1 MNLIDYAISHARVFF
16 GILIFI
22 IAAGST
28 TYVSIPKEAVPDV
41 NIPIIY
47 VSLSQKGISANDSE
61 RLLVKPIEDEVK
73 TVEGI
78 KEVRST
84 AYTGGGN
91 VLLEFNPGFNA
102 DKAMQ
107 DVREKVDRAKGDLPN
122 EADEPTVNEV
132 NISAFPILLIS
143 LSGDLP
149 DRTLQDLAT
158 ILQDEIETIPS
169 VLEANIGGKRNE
181 QVDII
186 IDTLALEGYNI
197 NIENLISTVKQ
208 NNMMVSAGAQDT
220 GDGSFN
226 IKVPG
231 LYETID
237 DVLDTPIKTFGDS
250 VITFRDI
257 AKVKRTFEDRQSYAR
272 VNGQNSVTV
281 EVSKRVGENIIETI
295 NKIKK
300 VSKEVTKNFPPSVN
314 VSFSQDQSKTVKAM
328 LNSLQNNVIAA
339 VILVLII
346 ILGAL
351 GVRSGLLVGISIPGS
366 FLSGILILSL
376 IGLTI
381 NIVVLFALIL
391 SVGLLVDGAIVVVEY
406 ADRKIQEGLSIKES
420 YASASKKMALPI
432 ISSTATTL
440 AAFVPLLF
448 WPGLA
453 GEFMKYMPITLIC
466 VLSSSLFMALL
477 FVPVL
482 GTIMNTISRV
492 LLQFIIPTL
501 LSLILYNILSMLVD
515 YVDINYLIIPLS
527 IIKYLAPL
535 ALYVFIFIKIIPTV
549 YRVSESINKKKG
561 IVSEVSKI
569 LSSENNEPIKNL
581 KGFTGGY
588 AKLIGFLLNH
598 PSKVILTAII
608 VLIGV
613 NYTYAKIGNGV
624 EFFPQVEPDLA
635 KIVVYAR
642 GNLSA
647 SEKREYVS
655 RVENIILNIQSKN
668 NEFKSIYALSGNI
681 SDQSEGSEDFIGSIS
696 LEYNDWDKRRKSTVI
711 LSEILKKTKSIKGI
725 KVESREAETGPGGG
739 KPINIKLTSPN
750 KSLLLTESYRL
761 KEFIDNYPEL
771 TNIEDNFPAPG
782 IEWEINVNRKQAAK
796 FGANISIIGNVIK
809 LATNGIKLGEYRP
822 DDSTDSIPLYLR
834 YPSEGRTLDIIQN
847 LRVNT
852 SQGLVPIVN
861 FVEIIAN
868 NRTGNIVRVDSKNA
882 INIQADL
889 EPGVF
894 ADAKIKEME
903 YVLGI
908 NDKAPL
914 SKGQSIKDLKLFNLN
929 PEVKA
934 QLIGENQDQQEATKF
949 LSKAFGVALFMML
962 MILLLQFNSFYS
974 GFLILFSVVMST
986 AGVFIGLIITG
997 QAFGI
1002 VMTGVGV
1009 IALAGI
1015 VVNNNIILI
1024 DTFDTLK
1031 KTMPNIKDAIIKTG
1045 AQRLRPVLLTTCTT
1059 VLGLLPMVTMTNV
1072 DFITR
1077 EITVGSPDTQWWVQ
1091 LASAIVFGLLF
1102 ATILTLIVTPSALM
1116 LRENVMNWYR
1126 GKIGSEKLI
1135 SEKAN

>member
-22 IAAGST
+22 IAAGSS
-28 TYVSIPKEAVPDV
+28 TYISIPKEAVPDV

-78 KEVRST
+78 KEIRST

-91 VLLEFNPGFNA
+91 VLLEFDAGFDA
-102 DKAMQ
+102 DKAM
-107 DVREKVDRAKGDLPN
+107 DDIREKVDRAKGDLPN

-132 NISAFPILLIS
+132 NISAFPIILIS
-143 LSGDLP
+143 LSGNLP
-149 DRTLQDLAT
+149 DRTLQDLAEN
-158 ILQDEIETIPS
+158 LQDEIETIPS
-169 VLEANIGGKRNE
+169 VLEAKIGGRRNE
-181 QVDII
+181 QVDVI

-197 NIENLISTVKQ
+197 NIENLINTVNQ
-208 NNMMVSAGAQDT
+208 NNMMVSAGEQDT

-257 AKVKRTFEDRQSYAR
+257 AKVKRTFEDRKSYAN
-272 VNGQNSVTV
+272 VNGKNSVTI
-281 EVSKRVGENIIETI
+281 EVSKRVGENIIDTI
-295 NKIKK
+295 KKIKE
-300 VSKEVTKNFPPSVN
+300 VSEQVTKDFPPSVDI
-314 VSFSQDQSKTVKAM
+314 SFSQDQSKTIQTM

-339 VILVLII
+339 IILVLII

-351 GVRSGLLVGISIPGS
+351 GVRSGFLVGVSIPGS
-366 FLSGILILSL
+366 FLSGILLLS
-376 IGLTI
+376 IMGFTM

-391 SVGLLVDGAIVVVEY
+391 SVGLLVDGAIVIVEY
-406 ADRKIQEGLSIKES
+406 ADRKIKEGLTIKES
-420 YASASKKMALPI
+420 FAGASKKMARPI

-453 GEFMKYMPITLIC
+453 GEFMKYLPITLIC
-466 VLSSSLFMALL
+466 VLTSSLFMALL

-482 GTIMNTISRV
+482 GTIINTITRV
-492 LLQFIIPTL
+492 FLQFVIPTL
-501 LSLILYNILSMLVD
+501 LSLILFNIFSILTN
-515 YVDINYLIIPLS
+515 YVDINGLKIPLT
-527 IIKYLAPL
+527 IIKYLASL
-535 ALYVFIFIKIIPTV
+535 ALFIFTFIKIIPSV
-549 YRVSESINKKKG
+549 YKISESINKKQG
-561 IVSEVSKI
+561 NISESSKI
-569 LSSENNEPIKNL
+569 LSSESDVSVITL
-581 KGFTGGY
+581 KGFIGSY
-588 AKLIGFLLNH
+588 AKLINFLLNH
-598 PSKVILTAII
+598 PAKVIVSAI
-608 VLIGV
+608 LILAGV
-613 NYTYAKIGNGV
+613 SFTYTKIGSGI
-624 EFFPQVEPDLA
+624 EFFPEVEPELA

-647 SEKREYVS
+647 KEKRDYVS
-655 RVENIILNIQSKN
+655 RVENIILKIQSKN
-668 NEFKSIYALSGNI
+668 NEFKNIYALSGNI
-681 SDQSEGSEDFIGSIS
+681 SDQSEASEDFIGSIS
-696 LEYNDWDKRRKSTVI
+696 LEYNDWDKRRKSKVI
-711 LSEILKKTKSIKGI
+711 LNEILNKTKTIKGI
-725 KVESREAETGPGGG
+725 KVESREQEGGPPTG

-750 KSLLLTESYRL
+750 KSLLLSESYRL
-761 KEFIDNYPEL
+761 KEFIDSYPEL
-771 TNIEDNFPAPG
+771 INIEDNFPAPG

-796 FGANISIIGNVIK
+796 FGANISTIGNVIK

-822 DDSTDSIPLYLR
+822 DDSNDSIPLYLR

-852 SQGLVPIVN
+852 AVGLVPIAN

-868 NRTGNIVRVDSKNA
+868 NRTGNIVRVNSKNA
-882 INIQADL
+882 INIQADI
-889 EPGVF
+889 EVGVY
-894 ADAKIKEME
+894 ADAKVKEME

-908 NDKAPL
+908 NKSPP
-914 SKGQSIKDLKLFNLN
+914 SFRGKPIENLKKFNLD
-929 PEVKA
+929 PRIKV
-934 QLIGENQDQQEATKF
+934 QLIGENQDQKEAQDF
-949 LSKAFGVALFMML
+949 LSKAFAVALFMML

-986 AGVFIGLIITG
+986 TGVFIGLMITG
-997 QAFGI
+997 QAFSI

-1024 DTFDTLK
+1024 DTFDFLK
-1031 KTMPNIKDAIIKTG
+1031 NKMPTVREAIIKTG
-1045 AQRLRPVLLTTCTT
+1045 AQRIRPVLLTTFTT

-1072 DFITR
+1072 DFVTR
-1077 EITVGSPDTQWWVQ
+1077 EITRGSPDTQWWVQ
-1091 LASAIVFGLLF
+1091 LSTAIVFGLIF

-1116 LRENVMNWYR
+1116 LRENIKTWYQN
-1126 GKIGSEKLI
+1126 KINS
-1135 SEKAN
+1135 

>member
-22 IAAGST
+22 IAAGSS
-28 TYVSIPKEAVPDV
+28 TYISIPKEAVPDV

-78 KEVRST
+78 KEIRST

-91 VLLEFNPGFNA
+91 VLLEFDAGFDA
-102 DKAMQ
+102 DKAM
-107 DVREKVDRAKGDLPN
+107 DDIREKVDRAKGDLPN

-132 NISAFPILLIS
+132 NISAFPIILIS
-143 LSGDLP
+143 LSGNLP
-149 DRTLQDLAT
+149 DRTLQDLAEN
-158 ILQDEIETIPS
+158 LQDEIETIPS
-169 VLEANIGGKRNE
+169 VLEAKIGGRRNE
-181 QVDII
+181 QVDVI

-197 NIENLISTVKQ
+197 NIENLINTVNQ
-208 NNMMVSAGAQDT
+208 NNMMVSAGEQDT

-257 AKVKRTFEDRQSYAR
+257 AKVKRTFEDRKSYAN
-272 VNGQNSVTV
+272 VNGKNSVTI
-281 EVSKRVGENIIETI
+281 EVSKRVGENIIDTI
-295 NKIKK
+295 KKIKE
-300 VSKEVTKNFPPSVN
+300 VSEQVTKDFPPSVDI
-314 VSFSQDQSKTVKAM
+314 SFSQDQSKTIQTM

-339 VILVLII
+339 IILVLII

-351 GVRSGLLVGISIPGS
+351 GVRSGFLVGVSIPGS
-366 FLSGILILSL
+366 FLSGILLLS
-376 IGLTI
+376 IMGFTM

-391 SVGLLVDGAIVVVEY
+391 SVGLLVDGAIVIVEY
-406 ADRKIQEGLSIKES
+406 ADRKIKEGLTIKES
-420 YASASKKMALPI
+420 FAGASKKMARPI

-453 GEFMKYMPITLIC
+453 GEFMKYLPITLIC
-466 VLSSSLFMALL
+466 VLTSSLFMALL

-482 GTIMNTISRV
+482 GTIINTITRV
-492 LLQFIIPTL
+492 FLQFVIPTL
-501 LSLILYNILSMLVD
+501 LSLILFNIFSILTN
-515 YVDINYLIIPLS
+515 YVDINGLKIPLT
-527 IIKYLAPL
+527 IIKYLASL
-535 ALYVFIFIKIIPTV
+535 ALFIFTFIKIIPSV
-549 YRVSESINKKKG
+549 YKISESINKKQG
-561 IVSEVSKI
+561 NISESSKI
-569 LSSENNEPIKNL
+569 LSSESDVSVITL
-581 KGFTGGY
+581 KGFIGSY
-588 AKLIGFLLNH
+588 AKLINFLLNH
-598 PSKVILTAII
+598 PAKVIVSAI
-608 VLIGV
+608 LILVGV
-613 NYTYAKIGNGV
+613 SFTYTKIGSGI
-624 EFFPQVEPDLA
+624 EFFPEVEPELA

-647 SEKREYVS
+647 KEKRDYVS
-655 RVENIILNIQSKN
+655 RVENIILKIQSKN
-668 NEFKSIYALSGNI
+668 NEFKNIYALSGNI
-681 SDQSEGSEDFIGSIS
+681 SDQSEASEDFIGSIS
-696 LEYNDWDKRRKSTVI
+696 LEYNDWDKRRKSKVI
-711 LSEILKKTKSIKGI
+711 LNEILNKTKTIKGI
-725 KVESREAETGPGGG
+725 KVESREQEGGPPTG

-750 KSLLLTESYRL
+750 KSLLLSESYRL
-761 KEFIDNYPEL
+761 KEFIDSYPEL
-771 TNIEDNFPAPG
+771 INIEDNFPAPG

-796 FGANISIIGNVIK
+796 FGANISTIGNVIK

-822 DDSTDSIPLYLR
+822 DDSNDSIPLYLR

-852 SQGLVPIVN
+852 AVGLVPIAN

-868 NRTGNIVRVDSKNA
+868 NRTGNIVRVNSKNA
-882 INIQADL
+882 INIQADI
-889 EPGVF
+889 EVGVY
-894 ADAKIKEME
+894 ADAKVKEME

-908 NDKAPL
+908 NNFPPSFRGKP
-914 SKGQSIKDLKLFNLN
+914 IENLKKFNLD
-929 PEVKA
+929 PRIKV
-934 QLIGENQDQQEATKF
+934 QLIGENQDQKEAQDF
-949 LSKAFGVALFMML
+949 LSKAFAVALFMML

-986 AGVFIGLIITG
+986 TGVFIGLMITG
-997 QAFGI
+997 QAFSI

-1024 DTFDTLK
+1024 DTFDFLK
-1031 KTMPNIKDAIIKTG
+1031 NKMPTVREAIIKTG
-1045 AQRLRPVLLTTCTT
+1045 AQRIRPVLLTTFTT

-1072 DFITR
+1072 DFVTR
-1077 EITVGSPDTQWWVQ
+1077 EINRGSPDTQWWVQ
-1091 LASAIVFGLLF
+1091 LSTAIVFGLIF

-1116 LRENVMNWYR
+1116 LRENIKTWYQN
-1126 GKIGSEKLI
+1126 KINS
-1135 SEKAN
+1135 

>member
-22 IAAGST
+22 IAAGSS
-28 TYVSIPKEAVPDV
+28 TYISIPKEAVPDV

-78 KEVRST
+78 KEIRST

-91 VLLEFNPGFNA
+91 VLLEFDAGFDA
-102 DKAMQ
+102 DKAM
-107 DVREKVDRAKGDLPN
+107 DDIREKVDRAKGDLPN

-132 NISAFPILLIS
+132 NISAFPIILIS
-143 LSGDLP
+143 LSGNLP
-149 DRTLQDLAT
+149 DRTLQDLAEN
-158 ILQDEIETIPS
+158 LQDEIETIPS
-169 VLEANIGGKRNE
+169 VLEAKIGGRRNE
-181 QVDII
+181 QVDVI

-197 NIENLISTVKQ
+197 NIENLINTVNQ
-208 NNMMVSAGAQDT
+208 NNMMVSAGEQDT

-257 AKVKRTFEDRQSYAR
+257 AKVKRTFEDRKSYAN
-272 VNGQNSVTV
+272 VNGKNSVTI
-281 EVSKRVGENIIETI
+281 EVSKRVGENIIDTI
-295 NKIKK
+295 KKIKE
-300 VSKEVTKNFPPSVN
+300 VSVQVTKDFPPSVDI
-314 VSFSQDQSKTVKAM
+314 SFSQDQSKTIQTM

-339 VILVLII
+339 IILVLII

-351 GVRSGLLVGISIPGS
+351 GVRSGFLVGVSIPGS
-366 FLSGILILSL
+366 FLSGILLLS
-376 IGLTI
+376 IMGFTM

-391 SVGLLVDGAIVVVEY
+391 SVGLLVDGAIVIVEY
-406 ADRKIQEGLSIKES
+406 ADRKIKEGLTIKES
-420 YASASKKMALPI
+420 FAGASKKMARPI

-453 GEFMKYMPITLIC
+453 GEFMKYLPITLIC
-466 VLSSSLFMALL
+466 VLTSSLFMALL

-482 GTIMNTISRV
+482 GTIINTIARV
-492 LLQFIIPTL
+492 FLQFVIPTL
-501 LSLILYNILSMLVD
+501 LSLILFNIFSILTN
-515 YVDINYLIIPLS
+515 YVDINGLKIPLT
-527 IIKYLAPL
+527 IIKYLASL
-535 ALYVFIFIKIIPTV
+535 ALFIFTFIKIIPSV
-549 YRVSESINKKKG
+549 YKISESINKKQG
-561 IVSEVSKI
+561 NISESSKI
-569 LSSENNEPIKNL
+569 LSSESDVSVITL
-581 KGFTGGY
+581 KGFIGSY
-588 AKLIGFLLNH
+588 AKLINFLLNH
-598 PSKVILTAII
+598 PAKVIVSAILI
-608 VLIGV
+608 LIGV
-613 NYTYAKIGNGV
+613 SFTYTKIGSGI
-624 EFFPQVEPDLA
+624 EFFPEVEPELA

-647 SEKREYVS
+647 KEKRDYVS
-655 RVENIILNIQSKN
+655 RVENIILKIQSKN
-668 NEFKSIYALSGNI
+668 NEFKNIYALSGNI
-681 SDQSEGSEDFIGSIS
+681 SDQSEASEDFIGSIS
-696 LEYNDWDKRRKSTVI
+696 LEYNDWDKRRKSKVI
-711 LSEILKKTKSIKGI
+711 LNEILNKTKTIKGI
-725 KVESREAETGPGGG
+725 KVESREQEGGPPTG

-750 KSLLLTESYRL
+750 KSLLLSESYRL
-761 KEFIDNYPEL
+761 KEFIDSYPEL
-771 TNIEDNFPAPG
+771 INIEDNFPAPG

-796 FGANISIIGNVIK
+796 FGANISTIGNVIK

-822 DDSTDSIPLYLR
+822 DDSNDSIPLYLR

-852 SQGLVPIVN
+852 AVGLVPIAN

-868 NRTGNIVRVDSKNA
+868 NKTGNIVRVNSKNA

-889 EPGVF
+889 EVGVY
-894 ADAKIKEME
+894 ADAKVKEME

-908 NDKAPL
+908 NNFPPSFRGKP
-914 SKGQSIKDLKLFNLN
+914 IENLKKFNLD
-929 PEVKA
+929 PRIKV
-934 QLIGENQDQQEATKF
+934 QLIGENQDQKEAQDF
-949 LSKAFGVALFMML
+949 LSKAFAVALFMML

-986 AGVFIGLIITG
+986 TGVFIGLMITG
-997 QAFGI
+997 QAFSI

-1024 DTFDTLK
+1024 DTFDFLK
-1031 KTMPNIKDAIIKTG
+1031 NKMPTVREAIIKTG
-1045 AQRLRPVLLTTCTT
+1045 AQRIRPVLLTTFTT

-1072 DFITR
+1072 DFVTR
-1077 EITVGSPDTQWWVQ
+1077 EITRGSPDTQWWVQ
-1091 LASAIVFGLLF
+1091 LSTAIVFGLIF

-1116 LRENVMNWYR
+1116 LRENIKTWYQN
-1126 GKIGSEKLI
+1126 KINS
-1135 SEKAN
+1135 

>member
-22 IAAGST
+22 IAAGSS
-28 TYVSIPKEAVPDV
+28 TYISIPKEAVPDV

-78 KEVRST
+78 KEIRST

-91 VLLEFNPGFNA
+91 VLLEFDAGFDA
-102 DKAMQ
+102 DKAM
-107 DVREKVDRAKGDLPN
+107 DDIREKVDRAKGDLPK

-132 NISAFPILLIS
+132 NISAFPIILIS
-143 LSGDLP
+143 LSGNLP
-149 DRTLQDLAT
+149 DRTLQDLAEN
-158 ILQDEIETIPS
+158 LQDEIETIPS
-169 VLEANIGGKRNE
+169 VLEAKIGGRRNE
-181 QVDII
+181 QVDVI

-197 NIENLISTVKQ
+197 NIENLINTVNQ
-208 NNMMVSAGAQDT
+208 NNMMVSAGEQDT

-257 AKVKRTFEDRQSYAR
+257 AKVKRTFEDRKSYAN
-272 VNGQNSVTV
+272 VNGKNSVTI
-281 EVSKRVGENIIETI
+281 EVSKRVGENIIDTI
-295 NKIKK
+295 KKIKE
-300 VSKEVTKNFPPSVN
+300 VSEQVTKDFPPSVDI
-314 VSFSQDQSKTVKAM
+314 SFSQDQSKTIQTM

-339 VILVLII
+339 IILVLII

-351 GVRSGLLVGISIPGS
+351 GVRSGFLVGVSIPGS
-366 FLSGILILSL
+366 FLSGILLLS
-376 IGLTI
+376 IMGFTM

-391 SVGLLVDGAIVVVEY
+391 SVGLLVDGAIVIVEY
-406 ADRKIQEGLSIKES
+406 ADRKIKEGLTIKES
-420 YASASKKMALPI
+420 FAGASKKMARPI

-453 GEFMKYMPITLIC
+453 GEFMKYLPITLIC
-466 VLSSSLFMALL
+466 VLTSSLFMALL

-482 GTIMNTISRV
+482 GTIINTITRV
-492 LLQFIIPTL
+492 FLQFVIPTL
-501 LSLILYNILSMLVD
+501 LSLILFNIFSILTN
-515 YVDINYLIIPLS
+515 YVDINGLKIPLT
-527 IIKYLAPL
+527 IIKYLASL
-535 ALYVFIFIKIIPTV
+535 ALFIFTFIKIIPSV
-549 YRVSESINKKKG
+549 YKISESINKKQG
-561 IVSEVSKI
+561 NISESSKI
-569 LSSENNEPIKNL
+569 LSSESDVSVITL
-581 KGFTGGY
+581 KGFIGSY
-588 AKLIGFLLNH
+588 AKLINFLLNH
-598 PSKVILTAII
+598 PAKVIVSAI
-608 VLIGV
+608 LILAGV
-613 NYTYAKIGNGV
+613 SFTYTKIGSGI
-624 EFFPQVEPDLA
+624 EFFPEVEPELA

-647 SEKREYVS
+647 KEKRDYVS
-655 RVENIILNIQSKN
+655 RVENIILKIQSKN
-668 NEFKSIYALSGNI
+668 NEFKNIYALSGNI
-681 SDQSEGSEDFIGSIS
+681 SDQSEASEDFIGSIS
-696 LEYNDWDKRRKSTVI
+696 LEYNDWDKRRKSKVI
-711 LSEILKKTKSIKGI
+711 LNEILNKTKTIKGI
-725 KVESREAETGPGGG
+725 KVESREQEGGPPTG

-750 KSLLLTESYRL
+750 KSLLLSESYRL
-761 KEFIDNYPEL
+761 KEFIDSYPEL
-771 TNIEDNFPAPG
+771 INIEDNFPAPG

-796 FGANISIIGNVIK
+796 FGANISTIGNVIK

-822 DDSTDSIPLYLR
+822 DDSNDSIPLYLR

-852 SQGLVPIVN
+852 PVGLVPIAN

-868 NRTGNIVRVDSKNA
+868 NRTGNIVRVNSKNA
-882 INIQADL
+882 INIQADI
-889 EPGVF
+889 EVGVY
-894 ADAKIKEME
+894 ADAKVKEME

-908 NDKAPL
+908 NKSPP
-914 SKGQSIKDLKLFNLN
+914 SFRGKPIENLKKFNLD
-929 PEVKA
+929 PRIKV
-934 QLIGENQDQQEATKF
+934 QLIGENQDQKEAQDF
-949 LSKAFGVALFMML
+949 LSKAFAVALFMML

-986 AGVFIGLIITG
+986 TGVFIGLMITG
-997 QAFGI
+997 QAFSI

-1024 DTFDTLK
+1024 DTFDFLK
-1031 KTMPNIKDAIIKTG
+1031 NKMPTVREAIIKTG
-1045 AQRLRPVLLTTCTT
+1045 AQRIRPVLLTTFTT

-1072 DFITR
+1072 DFVTR
-1077 EITVGSPDTQWWVQ
+1077 EITRGSPDTQWWVQ
-1091 LASAIVFGLLF
+1091 LSTAIVFGLIF

-1116 LRENVMNWYR
+1116 LRENIKTWYQN
-1126 GKIGSEKLI
+1126 KINS
-1135 SEKAN
+1135 

>member
-22 IAAGST
+22 IAAGSS
-28 TYVSIPKEAVPDV
+28 TYISIPKEAVPDV

-78 KEVRST
+78 KEIRST

-91 VLLEFNPGFNA
+91 VLLEFDAGFDA
-102 DKAMQ
+102 DKAM
-107 DVREKVDRAKGDLPN
+107 DDIREKVDRAKGDLPN

-132 NISAFPILLIS
+132 NISAFPIILIS
-143 LSGDLP
+143 LSGNLP
-149 DRTLQDLAT
+149 DRTLQDLAEN
-158 ILQDEIETIPS
+158 LQDEIETIPS
-169 VLEANIGGKRNE
+169 VLEAKIGGRRNE
-181 QVDII
+181 QVDVI

-197 NIENLISTVKQ
+197 NIENLINTVNQ
-208 NNMMVSAGAQDT
+208 NNMMVSAGEQDT

-257 AKVKRTFEDRQSYAR
+257 AKVKRTFEDRKSYAN
-272 VNGQNSVTV
+272 VNGKNSVTI
-281 EVSKRVGENIIETI
+281 EVSKRVGENIIDTI
-295 NKIKK
+295 KKIKE
-300 VSKEVTKNFPPSVN
+300 VSVQVTKDFPPSVDI
-314 VSFSQDQSKTVKAM
+314 SFSQDQSKTIQTM

-339 VILVLII
+339 IILVLII

-351 GVRSGLLVGISIPGS
+351 GVRSGFLVGVSIPGS
-366 FLSGILILSL
+366 FLSGILLLS
-376 IGLTI
+376 IMGFTM

-391 SVGLLVDGAIVVVEY
+391 SVGLLVDGAIVIVEY
-406 ADRKIQEGLSIKES
+406 ADRKIKEGLTIKES
-420 YASASKKMALPI
+420 FAGASKKMARPI

-453 GEFMKYMPITLIC
+453 GEFMKYLPITLIC
-466 VLSSSLFMALL
+466 VLTSSLFMALL

-482 GTIMNTISRV
+482 GTIINTITRV
-492 LLQFIIPTL
+492 FLQFVIPTL
-501 LSLILYNILSMLVD
+501 LSLILFNIFSILTN
-515 YVDINYLIIPLS
+515 YVDINGLKIPLT
-527 IIKYLAPL
+527 IIKYLASL
-535 ALYVFIFIKIIPTV
+535 ALFIFTFIKIIPSV
-549 YRVSESINKKKG
+549 YKISESINKKQG
-561 IVSEVSKI
+561 NISESSKI
-569 LSSENNEPIKNL
+569 LSSESDVSVITL
-581 KGFTGGY
+581 KGFIGSY
-588 AKLIGFLLNH
+588 AKLINFLLNH
-598 PSKVILTAII
+598 PAKVIVSAI
-608 VLIGV
+608 LILAGV
-613 NYTYAKIGNGV
+613 SFTYTKIGSGI
-624 EFFPQVEPDLA
+624 EFFPEVEPELA

-647 SEKREYVS
+647 KEKRDYVS
-655 RVENIILNIQSKN
+655 RVENIILKIQSKN
-668 NEFKSIYALSGNI
+668 NEFKNIYALSGNI
-681 SDQSEGSEDFIGSIS
+681 SDQSEASEDFIGSIS
-696 LEYNDWDKRRKSTVI
+696 LEYNDWDKRRKSKVI
-711 LSEILKKTKSIKGI
+711 LNEILNKTKTIKGI
-725 KVESREAETGPGGG
+725 KVESREQEGGPPTG

-750 KSLLLTESYRL
+750 KSLLLSESYRL
-761 KEFIDNYPEL
+761 KEFIDSYPEL
-771 TNIEDNFPAPG
+771 INIEDNFPAPG

-796 FGANISIIGNVIK
+796 FGANISTIGNVIK

-822 DDSTDSIPLYLR
+822 DDSNDSIPMYLR

-852 SQGLVPIVN
+852 AVGLVPIAN

-868 NRTGNIVRVDSKNA
+868 NRTGNIVRVNSKNA

-889 EPGVF
+889 EDGVY
-894 ADAKIKEME
+894 ADAKVKEME

-908 NDKAPL
+908 NKSPP
-914 SKGQSIKDLKLFNLN
+914 SFRGKPIENLKKFNLD
-929 PEVKA
+929 PRIKV
-934 QLIGENQDQQEATKF
+934 QLIGENQDQKEAQDF
-949 LSKAFGVALFMML
+949 LSKAFAVALFMML

-986 AGVFIGLIITG
+986 TGVFIGLMITG
-997 QAFGI
+997 QAFSI

-1024 DTFDTLK
+1024 DTFDFLK
-1031 KTMPNIKDAIIKTG
+1031 NKMPTVKEAIIKTG
-1045 AQRLRPVLLTTCTT
+1045 AQRVRPVLLTTFTT

-1072 DFITR
+1072 DFVTR
-1077 EITVGSPDTQWWVQ
+1077 EITRGSPDTQWWVQ
-1091 LASAIVFGLLF
+1091 LSTAIVFGLIF

-1116 LRENVMNWYR
+1116 LRENIKTWYQN
-1126 GKIGSEKLI
+1126 KINS
-1135 SEKAN
+1135 

>member
-22 IAAGST
+22 IAAGSS
-28 TYVSIPKEAVPDV
+28 TYISIPKEAVPDV

-78 KEVRST
+78 KEIRST

-91 VLLEFNPGFNA
+91 VLLEFDAGFDA
-102 DKAMQ
+102 DKAM
-107 DVREKVDRAKGDLPN
+107 DDIREKVDRAKGDLPN

-132 NISAFPILLIS
+132 NISAFPIILIS
-143 LSGDLP
+143 LSGNLP
-149 DRTLQDLAT
+149 DRTLQDLAEN
-158 ILQDEIETIPS
+158 LQDEIETIPS
-169 VLEANIGGKRNE
+169 VLEAKIGGRRNE
-181 QVDII
+181 QVDVI

-197 NIENLISTVKQ
+197 NIENLINTVNQ
-208 NNMMVSAGAQDT
+208 NNMMVSAGEQDT

-257 AKVKRTFEDRQSYAR
+257 AKVKRTFEDRKSYAN
-272 VNGQNSVTV
+272 VNGKNSVTI
-281 EVSKRVGENIIETI
+281 EVSKRVGENIIDTI
-295 NKIKK
+295 KKIKE
-300 VSKEVTKNFPPSVN
+300 VSEQVTKDFPPSVDI
-314 VSFSQDQSKTVKAM
+314 SFSQDQSKTIQTM

-339 VILVLII
+339 IILVLII

-351 GVRSGLLVGISIPGS
+351 GVRSGFLVGVSIPGS
-366 FLSGILILSL
+366 FLSGILLLS
-376 IGLTI
+376 IMGFTM

-391 SVGLLVDGAIVVVEY
+391 SVGLLVDGAIVIVEY
-406 ADRKIQEGLSIKES
+406 ADRKIKEGLTIKES
-420 YASASKKMALPI
+420 FAGASKKMARPI

-453 GEFMKYMPITLIC
+453 GEFMKYLPITLIC
-466 VLSSSLFMALL
+466 VLTSSLFMALL

-482 GTIMNTISRV
+482 GTIINTITRV
-492 LLQFIIPTL
+492 FLQFVIPTL
-501 LSLILYNILSMLVD
+501 LSLILFNIFSILTN
-515 YVDINYLIIPLS
+515 YVDINGLKIPLT
-527 IIKYLAPL
+527 IIKYLASL
-535 ALYVFIFIKIIPTV
+535 ALFIFTFIKIIPSV
-549 YRVSESINKKKG
+549 YKISESINKKQG
-561 IVSEVSKI
+561 NISESSKI
-569 LSSENNEPIKNL
+569 LSSESDVSVITL
-581 KGFTGGY
+581 KGFIGSY
-588 AKLIGFLLNH
+588 AKLINFLLNH
-598 PSKVILTAII
+598 PAKVIVSAILI
-608 VLIGV
+608 LIGV
-613 NYTYAKIGNGV
+613 SFTYTKIGSGI
-624 EFFPQVEPDLA
+624 EFFPEVEPELA

-647 SEKREYVS
+647 KEKRDYVS
-655 RVENIILNIQSKN
+655 RVENIILKIQSKN
-668 NEFKSIYALSGNI
+668 NEFKNIYALSGNI
-681 SDQSEGSEDFIGSIS
+681 SDQSEASEDFIGSIS
-696 LEYNDWDKRRKSTVI
+696 LEYNDWDKRRKSKVI
-711 LSEILKKTKSIKGI
+711 LNEILNKTKTIKGI
-725 KVESREAETGPGGG
+725 KVESREQEGGPPTG

-750 KSLLLTESYRL
+750 KSLLLSESYRL
-761 KEFIDNYPEL
+761 KEFIDSYPEL
-771 TNIEDNFPAPG
+771 INIEDNFPAPG

-796 FGANISIIGNVIK
+796 FGANISTIGNVIK

-822 DDSTDSIPLYLR
+822 DDSNDSIPMYLR

-852 SQGLVPIVN
+852 AVGLVPIAN

-868 NRTGNIVRVDSKNA
+868 NRTGNIVRVNSKNA
-882 INIQADL
+882 INIQADI
-889 EPGVF
+889 EVGVY
-894 ADAKIKEME
+894 ADAKVKEME

-908 NDKAPL
+908 NNFPPSFRGKP
-914 SKGQSIKDLKLFNLN
+914 IENLKKFNLD
-929 PEVKA
+929 PRIKV
-934 QLIGENQDQQEATKF
+934 QLIGENQDQKEAQDF
-949 LSKAFGVALFMML
+949 LSKAFAVALFMML

-986 AGVFIGLIITG
+986 TGVFIGLMITG
-997 QAFGI
+997 QAFSI

-1024 DTFDTLK
+1024 DTFDFLK
-1031 KTMPNIKDAIIKTG
+1031 NKMPTVREAIIKTG
-1045 AQRLRPVLLTTCTT
+1045 AQRIRPVLLTTFTT

-1072 DFITR
+1072 DFVTR
-1077 EITVGSPDTQWWVQ
+1077 EITRGSPDTQWWVQ
-1091 LASAIVFGLLF
+1091 LSTAIVFGLIF

-1116 LRENVMNWYR
+1116 LRENIKTWYQN
-1126 GKIGSEKLI
+1126 KINS
-1135 SEKAN
+1135 

>member
-22 IAAGST
+22 IAAGSS
-28 TYVSIPKEAVPDV
+28 TYISIPKEAVPDV

-78 KEVRST
+78 KEIRST

-91 VLLEFNPGFNA
+91 VLLEFDAGFDA
-102 DKAMQ
+102 DKAM
-107 DVREKVDRAKGDLPN
+107 DDIREKVDRAKGDLPN

-132 NISAFPILLIS
+132 NISAFPIILIS
-143 LSGDLP
+143 LSGNLP
-149 DRTLQDLAT
+149 DRTLQDLAEN
-158 ILQDEIETIPS
+158 LQDEIETIPS
-169 VLEANIGGKRNE
+169 VLEAKIGGRRNE
-181 QVDII
+181 QVDVI

-197 NIENLISTVKQ
+197 NIENLINTVNQ
-208 NNMMVSAGAQDT
+208 NNMMVSAGEQDT

-257 AKVKRTFEDRQSYAR
+257 AKVKRTFEDRKSYAN
-272 VNGQNSVTV
+272 VNGKNSVTI
-281 EVSKRVGENIIETI
+281 EVSKRVGENIIDTI
-295 NKIKK
+295 KKIKE
-300 VSKEVTKNFPPSVN
+300 VSEQVTKDFPPSVDI
-314 VSFSQDQSKTVKAM
+314 SFSQDQSKTIQTM

-339 VILVLII
+339 IILVLII

-351 GVRSGLLVGISIPGS
+351 GVRSGFLVGVSIPGS
-366 FLSGILILSL
+366 FLSGILLLS
-376 IGLTI
+376 IMGFTM

-391 SVGLLVDGAIVVVEY
+391 SVGLLVDGAIVIVEY
-406 ADRKIQEGLSIKES
+406 ADRKIKEGLTIKES
-420 YASASKKMALPI
+420 FAGASKKMARPI

-453 GEFMKYMPITLIC
+453 GEFMKYLPITLIC
-466 VLSSSLFMALL
+466 VLTSSLFMALL

-482 GTIMNTISRV
+482 GTIINTITRV
-492 LLQFIIPTL
+492 FLQFVIPTL
-501 LSLILYNILSMLVD
+501 LSLILFNIFSILTN
-515 YVDINYLIIPLS
+515 YVDINGLKIPLT
-527 IIKYLAPL
+527 IIKYLASL
-535 ALYVFIFIKIIPTV
+535 ALFIFTFIKIIPSV
-549 YRVSESINKKKG
+549 YKISESINKKQG
-561 IVSEVSKI
+561 NISESSKI
-569 LSSENNEPIKNL
+569 LSSESDVSVITL
-581 KGFTGGY
+581 KGFIGSY
-588 AKLIGFLLNH
+588 AKLINFLLNH
-598 PSKVILTAII
+598 PAKVIVSAI
-608 VLIGV
+608 LILVGV
-613 NYTYAKIGNGV
+613 SFTYTKIGSGI
-624 EFFPQVEPDLA
+624 EFFPEVEPELA

-647 SEKREYVS
+647 KEKRDYVS
-655 RVENIILNIQSKN
+655 RVENIILKIQSKN
-668 NEFKSIYALSGNI
+668 NEFKNIYALSGNI
-681 SDQSEGSEDFIGSIS
+681 SDQSEASEDFIGSIS
-696 LEYNDWDKRRKSTVI
+696 LEYNDWDKRRKSKVI
-711 LSEILKKTKSIKGI
+711 LNEILNKTKTIKGI
-725 KVESREAETGPGGG
+725 KVESREQEGGPPTG

-750 KSLLLTESYRL
+750 KSLLLSESYRL
-761 KEFIDNYPEL
+761 KEFIDSYPEL
-771 TNIEDNFPAPG
+771 INIEDNFPAPG

-796 FGANISIIGNVIK
+796 FGANISTIGNVIK

-822 DDSTDSIPLYLR
+822 DDSNDSIPLYLR

-852 SQGLVPIVN
+852 AVGLVPIAN

-868 NRTGNIVRVDSKNA
+868 NRTGNIVRVNSKNA

-889 EPGVF
+889 EVGVY
-894 ADAKIKEME
+894 ADAKVKEME

-908 NDKAPL
+908 NNFPPSFRGKP
-914 SKGQSIKDLKLFNLN
+914 IENLKKFNLD
-929 PEVKA
+929 PRIKV
-934 QLIGENQDQQEATKF
+934 QLIGENQDQKEAQDF
-949 LSKAFGVALFMML
+949 LSKAFAVALFMML

-986 AGVFIGLIITG
+986 TGVFIGLMITG
-997 QAFGI
+997 QAFSI

-1024 DTFDTLK
+1024 DTFDFLK
-1031 KTMPNIKDAIIKTG
+1031 NKMPTVREAIIKTG
-1045 AQRLRPVLLTTCTT
+1045 AQRIRPVLLTTFTT

-1072 DFITR
+1072 DFVTR
-1077 EITVGSPDTQWWVQ
+1077 EITRGSPDTQWWVQ
-1091 LASAIVFGLLF
+1091 LSTAIVFGLIF

-1116 LRENVMNWYR
+1116 LRENIKTWYQN
-1126 GKIGSEKLI
+1126 KINS
-1135 SEKAN
+1135 

>member
-22 IAAGST
+22 IAAGSS
-28 TYVSIPKEAVPDV
+28 TYISIPKEAVPDV

-78 KEVRST
+78 KEIRST

-91 VLLEFNPGFNA
+91 VLLEFDAGFDA
-102 DKAMQ
+102 DKAM
-107 DVREKVDRAKGDLPN
+107 DDIREKVDRAKGDLPN

-132 NISAFPILLIS
+132 NISAFPIILIS
-143 LSGDLP
+143 LSGNLP
-149 DRTLQDLAT
+149 DRTLQDLAEN
-158 ILQDEIETIPS
+158 LQDEIETIPS
-169 VLEANIGGKRNE
+169 VLEAKIGGRRNE
-181 QVDII
+181 QVDTI

-197 NIENLISTVKQ
+197 NIENLINTVNQ
-208 NNMMVSAGAQDT
+208 NNMMVSAGEQDT

-257 AKVKRTFEDRQSYAR
+257 AKVKRTFEDRKSYAN
-272 VNGQNSVTV
+272 VNGKNSVTI
-281 EVSKRVGENIIETI
+281 EVSKRVGENIIDTI
-295 NKIKK
+295 KKIKE
-300 VSKEVTKNFPPSVN
+300 VSVQVTKDFPPSVDI
-314 VSFSQDQSKTVKAM
+314 SFSQDQSKTIQTM

-339 VILVLII
+339 IILVLII

-351 GVRSGLLVGISIPGS
+351 GVRSGFLVGVSIPGS
-366 FLSGILILSL
+366 FLSGILLLS
-376 IGLTI
+376 IMGFTM

-391 SVGLLVDGAIVVVEY
+391 SVGLLVDGAIVIVEY
-406 ADRKIQEGLSIKES
+406 ADRKIKEGLTIKES
-420 YASASKKMALPI
+420 FAGASKKMARPI

-453 GEFMKYMPITLIC
+453 GEFMKYLPITLIC
-466 VLSSSLFMALL
+466 VLTSSLFMALL

-482 GTIMNTISRV
+482 GTIIHTIARIF
-492 LLQFIIPTL
+492 LQFVIPTL
-501 LSLILYNILSMLVD
+501 LSLILFNIFSILTN
-515 YVDINYLIIPLS
+515 YVDINGLKIPLT
-527 IIKYLAPL
+527 IIKYLASL
-535 ALYVFIFIKIIPTV
+535 ALFIFTFIKIIPSV
-549 YRVSESINKKKG
+549 YKISESINKKQG
-561 IVSEVSKI
+561 NISESSKI
-569 LSSENNEPIKNL
+569 LSSESDVSVITL
-581 KGFTGGY
+581 KGFIGSY
-588 AKLIGFLLNH
+588 AKLINFLLNH
-598 PSKVILTAII
+598 PAKVIVSAI
-608 VLIGV
+608 LILVGV
-613 NYTYAKIGNGV
+613 SFTYTKIGSGI
-624 EFFPQVEPDLA
+624 EFFPEVEPELA

-647 SEKREYVS
+647 KEKRDYVS
-655 RVENIILNIQSKN
+655 RVENIILKIQSKN
-668 NEFKSIYALSGNI
+668 NEFKNIYALSGNI
-681 SDQSEGSEDFIGSIS
+681 SDQSEASEDFIGSIS
-696 LEYNDWDKRRKSTVI
+696 LEYNDWDKRRKSKVI
-711 LSEILKKTKSIKGI
+711 LNEILNKTKTIKGI
-725 KVESREAETGPGGG
+725 KVESREQEGGPPTG

-750 KSLLLTESYRL
+750 KSLLLSESYRL
-761 KEFIDNYPEL
+761 KEFIDSYPEL
-771 TNIEDNFPAPG
+771 INIEDNFPAPG

-796 FGANISIIGNVIK
+796 FGANISTIGNVIK

-822 DDSTDSIPLYLR
+822 DDSNDSIPLYLR

-852 SQGLVPIVN
+852 AVGLVPIAN

-868 NRTGNIVRVDSKNA
+868 NRTGNIVRVNSKNA
-882 INIQADL
+882 INIQADI
-889 EPGVF
+889 EVGVY
-894 ADAKIKEME
+894 ADAKVKEME

-908 NDKAPL
+908 NNFPPSFRGKP
-914 SKGQSIKDLKLFNLN
+914 IENLKKFNLD
-929 PEVKA
+929 PRIKV
-934 QLIGENQDQQEATKF
+934 QLIGENQDQKEAQDF
-949 LSKAFGVALFMML
+949 LSKAFAVALFMML

-986 AGVFIGLIITG
+986 TGVFIGLMITG
-997 QAFGI
+997 QAFSI

-1024 DTFDTLK
+1024 DTFDFLK
-1031 KTMPNIKDAIIKTG
+1031 NKMPTVKEAIIKTG
-1045 AQRLRPVLLTTCTT
+1045 AQRVRPVLLTTFTT

-1072 DFITR
+1072 DFVTR
-1077 EITVGSPDTQWWVQ
+1077 EITRGSPDTQWWVQ
-1091 LASAIVFGLLF
+1091 LSTAIVFGLIF

-1116 LRENVMNWYR
+1116 LRENIKTWYQN
-1126 GKIGSEKLI
+1126 KINS
-1135 SEKAN
+1135 

>member
-22 IAAGST
+22 IAAGSS
-28 TYVSIPKEAVPDV
+28 TYISIPKEAVPDV

-78 KEVRST
+78 KEIRST

-91 VLLEFNPGFNA
+91 VLLEFDAGFDA
-102 DKAMQ
+102 DKAM
-107 DVREKVDRAKGDLPN
+107 DDIREKVDRAKGDLPN

-132 NISAFPILLIS
+132 NISAFPIILIS
-143 LSGDLP
+143 LSGNLP
-149 DRTLQDLAT
+149 DRTLQDLAEN
-158 ILQDEIETIPS
+158 LQDEIETIPS
-169 VLEANIGGKRNE
+169 VLEAKIGGRRNE
-181 QVDII
+181 QVDVI

-197 NIENLISTVKQ
+197 NIENLINTVNQ
-208 NNMMVSAGAQDT
+208 NNMMVSAGEQDT

-257 AKVKRTFEDRQSYAR
+257 AKVKRTFEDRKSYAN
-272 VNGQNSVTV
+272 VNGKNSVTI
-281 EVSKRVGENIIETI
+281 EVSKRVGENIIDTI
-295 NKIKK
+295 KKIKE
-300 VSKEVTKNFPPSVN
+300 VSVQVTKDFPPSVDI
-314 VSFSQDQSKTVKAM
+314 SFSQDQSKTIQTM

-339 VILVLII
+339 IILVLII

-351 GVRSGLLVGISIPGS
+351 GVRSGFLVGVSIPGS
-366 FLSGILILSL
+366 FLSGILLLS
-376 IGLTI
+376 IMGFTM

-391 SVGLLVDGAIVVVEY
+391 SVGLLVDGAIVIVEY
-406 ADRKIQEGLSIKES
+406 ADRKIKEGLTIKES
-420 YASASKKMALPI
+420 FAGASKKMARPI

-453 GEFMKYMPITLIC
+453 GEFMKYLPITLIC
-466 VLSSSLFMALL
+466 VLTSSLFMALL

-482 GTIMNTISRV
+482 GTIINTIARV
-492 LLQFIIPTL
+492 FLQFVIPTL
-501 LSLILYNILSMLVD
+501 LSLILFNIFSILTN
-515 YVDINYLIIPLS
+515 YVDINGLKIPLT
-527 IIKYLAPL
+527 IIKYLASL
-535 ALYVFIFIKIIPTV
+535 ALFIFTFIKIIPSV
-549 YRVSESINKKKG
+549 YKISESINKKQG
-561 IVSEVSKI
+561 NINESSKI
-569 LSSENNEPIKNL
+569 LSSESDVSVITL
-581 KGFTGGY
+581 KGFIGSY
-588 AKLIGFLLNH
+588 AKLINFLLNH
-598 PSKVILTAII
+598 PAKVIVSAI
-608 VLIGV
+608 LILVGV
-613 NYTYAKIGNGV
+613 SFTYTKIGSGI
-624 EFFPQVEPDLA
+624 EFFPEVEPELA

-647 SEKREYVS
+647 KEKRDYVS
-655 RVENIILNIQSKN
+655 RVENIILKIQSKN
-668 NEFKSIYALSGNI
+668 NEFKNIYALSGNI
-681 SDQSEGSEDFIGSIS
+681 SDQSEASEDFIGSIS
-696 LEYNDWDKRRKSTVI
+696 LEYNDWDKRRKSKVI
-711 LSEILKKTKSIKGI
+711 LNEILNKTKTIKGI
-725 KVESREAETGPGGG
+725 KVESREQEGGPPTG

-750 KSLLLTESYRL
+750 KSLLLSESYRL
-761 KEFIDNYPEL
+761 KEFIDSYPEL
-771 TNIEDNFPAPG
+771 INIEDNFPAPG

-796 FGANISIIGNVIK
+796 FGANISTIGNVIK

-822 DDSTDSIPLYLR
+822 DDSNDSIPMYLR

-852 SQGLVPIVN
+852 AVGLVPIAN

-868 NRTGNIVRVDSKNA
+868 NRTGNIVRVNSKNA
-882 INIQADL
+882 INIQADI
-889 EPGVF
+889 EVGVY
-894 ADAKIKEME
+894 ADAKVKEME

-908 NDKAPL
+908 NNFPPSFRGKP
-914 SKGQSIKDLKLFNLN
+914 IENLKKFNLD
-929 PEVKA
+929 PRIKV
-934 QLIGENQDQQEATKF
+934 QLIGENQDQKEAQDF
-949 LSKAFGVALFMML
+949 LSKAFAVALFMML

-974 GFLILFSVVMST
+974 GFLILFSVIMST
-986 AGVFIGLIITG
+986 TGVFIGLMITG
-997 QAFGI
+997 QAFSI

-1024 DTFDTLK
+1024 DTFDFLK
-1031 KTMPNIKDAIIKTG
+1031 NKMPTVREAIIKTG
-1045 AQRLRPVLLTTCTT
+1045 AQRIRPVLLTTFTT

-1072 DFITR
+1072 DFVTR
-1077 EITVGSPDTQWWVQ
+1077 EITRGSPDTQWWVQ
-1091 LASAIVFGLLF
+1091 LSTAIVFGLIF

-1116 LRENVMNWYR
+1116 LRENIKTWYQN
-1126 GKIGSEKLI
+1126 KINS
-1135 SEKAN
+1135 

>member
-22 IAAGST
+22 IAAGSS
-28 TYVSIPKEAVPDV
+28 TYISIPKEAVPDV

-78 KEVRST
+78 KEIRST

-91 VLLEFNPGFNA
+91 VLLEFDAGFDA
-102 DKAMQ
+102 DKAM
-107 DVREKVDRAKGDLPN
+107 DDIREKVDRAKGDLPN

-132 NISAFPILLIS
+132 NISAFPIILIS
-143 LSGDLP
+143 LSGNLP
-149 DRTLQDLAT
+149 DRTLQDLAEN
-158 ILQDEIETIPS
+158 LQDEIETIPS
-169 VLEANIGGKRNE
+169 VLEAKIGGKRNE
-181 QVDII
+181 QVDVI

-197 NIENLISTVKQ
+197 NIENLINTVNQ
-208 NNMMVSAGAQDT
+208 NNMMVSAGEQDT

-257 AKVKRTFEDRQSYAR
+257 AKVKRTFEDRKSYAN
-272 VNGQNSVTV
+272 VNGKNSVTI
-281 EVSKRVGENIIETI
+281 EVSKRVGENIIDTI
-295 NKIKK
+295 KKIKE
-300 VSKEVTKNFPPSVN
+300 VSEQVTKDFPPSVDI
-314 VSFSQDQSKTVKAM
+314 SFSQDQSKTIQTM

-339 VILVLII
+339 IILVLII

-351 GVRSGLLVGISIPGS
+351 GVRSGFLVGVSIPGS
-366 FLSGILILSL
+366 FLSGILLLS
-376 IGLTI
+376 IMGFTM

-391 SVGLLVDGAIVVVEY
+391 SVGLLVDGAIVIVEY
-406 ADRKIQEGLSIKES
+406 ADRKIKEGLTIKES
-420 YASASKKMALPI
+420 FAGASKKMARPI

-453 GEFMKYMPITLIC
+453 GEFMKYLPITLIC
-466 VLSSSLFMALL
+466 VLTSSLFMALL

-482 GTIMNTISRV
+482 GTIINTIARV
-492 LLQFIIPTL
+492 FLQFVIPTL
-501 LSLILYNILSMLVD
+501 LSLILFNIFSILTN
-515 YVDINYLIIPLS
+515 YVDINGLKIPLT
-527 IIKYLAPL
+527 IIKYLASL
-535 ALYVFIFIKIIPTV
+535 ALFIFTFIKIIPSV
-549 YRVSESINKKKG
+549 YKISESINKKQG
-561 IVSEVSKI
+561 NISESSKI
-569 LSSENNEPIKNL
+569 LSSESDVSVITL
-581 KGFTGGY
+581 KGFIGSY
-588 AKLIGFLLNH
+588 AKLINFLLNH
-598 PSKVILTAII
+598 PAKVIVSAI
-608 VLIGV
+608 LILVGV
-613 NYTYAKIGNGV
+613 SFTYTKIGSGI
-624 EFFPQVEPDLA
+624 EFFPEVEPELA

-647 SEKREYVS
+647 KEKRDYVS
-655 RVENIILNIQSKN
+655 RVENIILKIQSKN
-668 NEFKSIYALSGNI
+668 NEFKNIYALSGNI
-681 SDQSEGSEDFIGSIS
+681 SDQSEASEDFIGSIS
-696 LEYNDWDKRRKSTVI
+696 LEYNDWDKRRKSKVI
-711 LSEILKKTKSIKGI
+711 LNEILNKTKTIKGI
-725 KVESREAETGPGGG
+725 KVESREQEGGPPTG

-750 KSLLLTESYRL
+750 KSLLLSESYRL
-761 KEFIDNYPEL
+761 KEFIDSYPEL
-771 TNIEDNFPAPG
+771 INIEDNFPAPG

-796 FGANISIIGNVIK
+796 FGANISTIGNVIK

-822 DDSTDSIPLYLR
+822 DDSNDSIPMYLR

-852 SQGLVPIVN
+852 AVGLVPIAN

-868 NRTGNIVRVDSKNA
+868 NRTGNIVRVNSKNA
-882 INIQADL
+882 INIQADI
-889 EPGVF
+889 EVGVY
-894 ADAKIKEME
+894 ADAKVKEME

-908 NDKAPL
+908 NNFPPSFRGKP
-914 SKGQSIKDLKLFNLN
+914 IENLKKFNLD
-929 PEVKA
+929 PRIKV
-934 QLIGENQDQQEATKF
+934 QLIGENQDQKEAQDF
-949 LSKAFGVALFMML
+949 LSKAFAVALFMML

-986 AGVFIGLIITG
+986 TGVFIGLMITG
-997 QAFGI
+997 QAFSI

-1024 DTFDTLK
+1024 DTFDFLK
-1031 KTMPNIKDAIIKTG
+1031 DKMPTVREAIIKTG
-1045 AQRLRPVLLTTCTT
+1045 AQRIRPVLLTTFTT

-1072 DFITR
+1072 DFVTR
-1077 EITVGSPDTQWWVQ
+1077 EITRGSPDTQWWVQ
-1091 LASAIVFGLLF
+1091 LSTAIVFGLIF

-1116 LRENVMNWYR
+1116 LRENIKTWYQN
-1126 GKIGSEKLI
+1126 KINS
-1135 SEKAN
+1135 

>member
-1 MNLIDYAISHARVFF
+1 MNFIDYAISHARVFF

-22 IAAGST
+22 IAAGSS
-28 TYVSIPKEAVPDV
+28 TYISIPKEAVPDV

-78 KEVRST
+78 KEIRST

-91 VLLEFNPGFNA
+91 VLLEFDAGFDA
-102 DKAMQ
+102 DKAM
-107 DVREKVDRAKGDLPN
+107 DDIREKVDRAKGDLPK

-132 NISAFPILLIS
+132 NISAFPIILIS
-143 LSGDLP
+143 LSGNLP
-149 DRTLQDLAT
+149 DRTLQDLAEN
-158 ILQDEIETIPS
+158 LQDEIETIPS
-169 VLEANIGGKRNE
+169 VLEAKIGGRRNE
-181 QVDII
+181 QVDVI

-197 NIENLISTVKQ
+197 NIENLINTVNQ
-208 NNMMVSAGAQDT
+208 NNMMVSAGEQDT

-257 AKVKRTFEDRQSYAR
+257 AKVKRTFEDRKSYAN
-272 VNGQNSVTV
+272 VNGKNSVTI
-281 EVSKRVGENIIETI
+281 EVSKRVGENIIDTI
-295 NKIKK
+295 KKIKE
-300 VSKEVTKNFPPSVN
+300 VSVQVTKDFPPSVDI
-314 VSFSQDQSKTVKAM
+314 SFSQDQSKTIQTM

-339 VILVLII
+339 IILVLII

-351 GVRSGLLVGISIPGS
+351 GVRSGFLVGVSIPGS
-366 FLSGILILSL
+366 FLSGILLLS
-376 IGLTI
+376 IMGFTM

-391 SVGLLVDGAIVVVEY
+391 SVGLLVDGAIVIVEY
-406 ADRKIQEGLSIKES
+406 ADRKIKEGLTIKES
-420 YASASKKMALPI
+420 FAGASKKMARPI

-453 GEFMKYMPITLIC
+453 GEFMKYLPITLIC
-466 VLSSSLFMALL
+466 VLTSSLFMALL

-482 GTIMNTISRV
+482 GTIINTITRV
-492 LLQFIIPTL
+492 FLQFVIPTL
-501 LSLILYNILSMLVD
+501 LSLILFNIFSILTN
-515 YVDINYLIIPLS
+515 YVDINGLKIPLT
-527 IIKYLAPL
+527 IIKYLASL
-535 ALYVFIFIKIIPTV
+535 ALFIFTFIKIIPSV
-549 YRVSESINKKKG
+549 YKISESINKKQEN
-561 IVSEVSKI
+561 ISESSKI
-569 LSSENNEPIKNL
+569 LSSESDVSVITL
-581 KGFTGGY
+581 KGFIGSY
-588 AKLIGFLLNH
+588 AKLINFLLNH
-598 PSKVILTAII
+598 PAKVIVSAI
-608 VLIGV
+608 LILAGV
-613 NYTYAKIGNGV
+613 SFTYTKIGSGI
-624 EFFPQVEPDLA
+624 EFFPEVEPELA

-647 SEKREYVS
+647 KEKRDYVS
-655 RVENIILNIQSKN
+655 RVENIILKIQSKN
-668 NEFKSIYALSGNI
+668 NEFKNIYALSGNI
-681 SDQSEGSEDFIGSIS
+681 SDQSEASEDFIGSIS
-696 LEYNDWDKRRKSTVI
+696 LEYNDWDKRRKSKVI
-711 LSEILKKTKSIKGI
+711 LNEILNKTKTIKGI
-725 KVESREAETGPGGG
+725 KVESREQEGGPPTG

-750 KSLLLTESYRL
+750 KSLLLSESYRL
-761 KEFIDNYPEL
+761 KEFIDSYPEL
-771 TNIEDNFPAPG
+771 INIEDNFPAPG

-796 FGANISIIGNVIK
+796 FGANISTIGNVIK

-822 DDSTDSIPLYLR
+822 DDSNDSIPMYLR

-852 SQGLVPIVN
+852 AVGLVPIAN

-868 NRTGNIVRVDSKNA
+868 NRTGNIVRVNSKNA

-889 EPGVF
+889 EVGVY
-894 ADAKIKEME
+894 ADAKVKEME

-908 NDKAPL
+908 NNFPPSFRGKP
-914 SKGQSIKDLKLFNLN
+914 IENLKKFNLD
-929 PEVKA
+929 PRIKV
-934 QLIGENQDQQEATKF
+934 QLIGENQDQKEAQDF
-949 LSKAFGVALFMML
+949 LSKAFAVALFMML

-986 AGVFIGLIITG
+986 TGVFIGLMITG
-997 QAFGI
+997 QAFSI

-1024 DTFDTLK
+1024 DTFDFLK
-1031 KTMPNIKDAIIKTG
+1031 NKMPTVREAIIKTG
-1045 AQRLRPVLLTTCTT
+1045 AQRIRPVLLTTFTT

-1072 DFITR
+1072 DFVTR
-1077 EITVGSPDTQWWVQ
+1077 EITRGSPDTQWWVQ
-1091 LASAIVFGLLF
+1091 LSTAIVFGLIF

-1116 LRENVMNWYR
+1116 LRENIKTWYQN
-1126 GKIGSEKLI
+1126 KINS
-1135 SEKAN
+1135 

>member
-22 IAAGST
+22 IAAGSS
-28 TYVSIPKEAVPDV
+28 TYISIPKEAVPDV

-78 KEVRST
+78 KEIRST

-91 VLLEFNPGFNA
+91 VLLEFDAGFDA
-102 DKAMQ
+102 DKAM
-107 DVREKVDRAKGDLPN
+107 DDIREKVDRAKGDLPN

-132 NISAFPILLIS
+132 NISAFPIILIS
-143 LSGDLP
+143 LSGNLP
-149 DRTLQDLAT
+149 DRTLQDLAEN
-158 ILQDEIETIPS
+158 LQDEIETIPS
-169 VLEANIGGKRNE
+169 VLEAKIGGRRNE
-181 QVDII
+181 QVDVI

-197 NIENLISTVKQ
+197 NIENLINTVNQ
-208 NNMMVSAGAQDT
+208 NNMMVSAGEQDT

-257 AKVKRTFEDRQSYAR
+257 AKVKRTFEDRKSYAN
-272 VNGQNSVTV
+272 VNGKNSVTI
-281 EVSKRVGENIIETI
+281 EVSKRVGENIIDTI
-295 NKIKK
+295 KKIKE
-300 VSKEVTKNFPPSVN
+300 VSVQVTKDFPPSVDI
-314 VSFSQDQSKTVKAM
+314 SFSQDQSKTIQTM

-339 VILVLII
+339 IILVLII

-351 GVRSGLLVGISIPGS
+351 GVRSGFLVGVSIPGS
-366 FLSGILILSL
+366 FLSGILLLS
-376 IGLTI
+376 IMGFTM

-391 SVGLLVDGAIVVVEY
+391 SVGLLVDGAIVIVEY
-406 ADRKIQEGLSIKES
+406 ADRKIKEGLTIKES
-420 YASASKKMALPI
+420 FAGASKKMARPI

-453 GEFMKYMPITLIC
+453 GEFMKYLPITLIC
-466 VLSSSLFMALL
+466 VLTSSLFMALL

-482 GTIMNTISRV
+482 GTIINTIARV
-492 LLQFIIPTL
+492 FLQFVIPTL
-501 LSLILYNILSMLVD
+501 LSLILFNIFSILTN
-515 YVDINYLIIPLS
+515 YVDINGLKIPLT
-527 IIKYLAPL
+527 IIKYLASL
-535 ALYVFIFIKIIPTV
+535 ALFIFTFIKIIPSV
-549 YRVSESINKKKG
+549 YKISESINKKQG
-561 IVSEVSKI
+561 NISESSKI
-569 LSSENNEPIKNL
+569 LSSESDVSVITL
-581 KGFTGGY
+581 KGFIGSY
-588 AKLIGFLLNH
+588 AKLINFLLNH
-598 PSKVILTAII
+598 PAKVIVSAI
-608 VLIGV
+608 LILVGV
-613 NYTYAKIGNGV
+613 SFTYTKIGSGI
-624 EFFPQVEPDLA
+624 EFFPEVEPELA

-647 SEKREYVS
+647 KEKRDYVS

-668 NEFKSIYALSGNI
+668 NELKYIYALSGNI
-681 SDQSEGSEDFIGSIS
+681 SDQSEASEDFIGSIS
-696 LEYNDWDKRRKSTVI
+696 LEYNDWDKRRKSKVI
-711 LSEILKKTKSIKGI
+711 LNEILNKTKTIKGI
-725 KVESREAETGPGGG
+725 KVESREQEGGPPTG

-750 KSLLLTESYRL
+750 KSLLLSESYRL
-761 KEFIDNYPEL
+761 KEFIDSYPEL
-771 TNIEDNFPAPG
+771 INIEDNFPAPG

-796 FGANISIIGNVIK
+796 FGANISTIGNVIK

-822 DDSTDSIPLYLR
+822 DDSNDSIPMYLR

-852 SQGLVPIVN
+852 AVGLVPIAN

-868 NRTGNIVRVDSKNA
+868 NRTGNIVRVNSKNA
-882 INIQADL
+882 INIQADI
-889 EPGVF
+889 EVGVY
-894 ADAKIKEME
+894 ADAKVKEME

-908 NDKAPL
+908 NNFPPSFRGKP
-914 SKGQSIKDLKLFNLN
+914 IENLKKFNLD
-929 PEVKA
+929 PRIKV
-934 QLIGENQDQQEATKF
+934 QLIGENQDQKEAQDF
-949 LSKAFGVALFMML
+949 LSKAFAVALFMML

-986 AGVFIGLIITG
+986 TGVFIGLMITG
-997 QAFGI
+997 QAFSI

-1024 DTFDTLK
+1024 DTFDFLK
-1031 KTMPNIKDAIIKTG
+1031 NKMPTVREAIIKTG
-1045 AQRLRPVLLTTCTT
+1045 AQRIRPVLLTTFTT

-1072 DFITR
+1072 DFVTR
-1077 EITVGSPDTQWWVQ
+1077 EITRGSPDTQWWVQ
-1091 LASAIVFGLLF
+1091 LSTAIVFGLIF

-1116 LRENVMNWYR
+1116 LRENIKTWYQN
-1126 GKIGSEKLI
+1126 KINS
-1135 SEKAN
+1135 